1 MGRLSAQFKS
11 DIQQPIVNLGLF
23 AEFEFDSGTER
34 FWTGES
40 SISWNSQTW
49 QGGGL
54 IGGVSIDGEADNLAA
69 RRLVFTL
76 NNVDRAYYAIAVNT
90 PYRNRPAR
98 LWINTLN
105 SLGTSV
111 SGSHLVEEGRMDTM
125 EIGKDGTLRLT
136 VESRLLDLFKPNR
149 YRMTNSDH
157 QRLSD
162 PDQIRNYSTDKFYE
176 YVPFMPSAELPWGLE
191 TKANTGGAGGG
202 GATGGGRPPLFTT
215 GR

>member
-1 MGRLSAQFKS
+1 MGRLSTQFKS

-23 AEFEFDSGTER
+23 AEFEFDSGTVR

-162 PDQIRNYSTDKFYE
+162 PNQIRNYSTDKFYE

-202 GATGGGRPPLFTT
+202 GATGGGRPPLYQT
-215 GR
+215 G

>member
-34 FWTGES
+34 FWTGEGP
-40 SISWNSQTW
+40 ISWNGPTW
-49 QGGGL
+49 QGSGL
-54 IGGVSIDGEADNLAA
+54 IGSVDIDGEADNLAA
-69 RRLVFTL
+69 RRTVYTL

-149 YRMTNSDH
+149 YRMTNADH
-157 QRLSD
+157 QRLY
-162 PDQIRNYSTDKFYE
+162 PTDEFYE
-176 YVPFMPSAELPWGLE
+176 YVPFMPTAELPWGLE

-202 GATGGGRPPLFTT
+202 GGTGGGRPPLFVT
-215 GR
+215 G